1 MYFREK
7 SQQVRRLRDIEGA
20 SFNALPFGPA
30 WHDRWVYC
38 ELHLPSHKCA
48 TGVAMSFLITG
59 RFTARFIL
67 SQQSARRGLA
77 TAATTHS
84 NVAEIPKVFG
94 TTGRYATALYSAAL
108 KQNSFDAVSA
118 DVTQMQSMQSSSA
131 SFDDFLRNPTLARSA
146 KVDILSGIVQ
156 KAGFSRTFSDFL
168 LVVAENGRSG
178 EIEKI
183 LSTFDGMV
191 ASTKGEVV
199 VKVTT
204 TLPLTN
210 WELALLK
217 KNIKERFYP
226 DSVADLI
233 VETLIDES
241 LLGGLTIQI
250 GDRFMD
256 LSARTE
262 LRKLTEVIGST

>member
-1 MYFREK
+1 
-7 SQQVRRLRDIEGA
+7 
-20 SFNALPFGPA
+20 
-30 WHDRWVYC
+30 
-38 ELHLPSHKCA
+38 
-48 TGVAMSFLITG
+48 MSSLIAG
-59 RFTARFIL
+59 RFTARCL
-67 SQQSARRGLA
+67 RAGQRAQRGLA
-77 TAATTHS
+77 TAAPTRAE
-84 NVAEIPKVFG
+84 VAEIPKVFG

-108 KQNSFDAVSA
+108 KKKAFDAVIA
-118 DVTQMQSMQSSSA
+118 DVSQMQSMQSSSET
-131 SFDDFLRNPTLARSA
+131 FDEFLRNPTLARSA
-146 KVDILSGIVQ
+146 KVDILSGIV
-156 KAGFSRTFSDFL
+156 KRAGFSRTFSDFM
-168 LVVAENGRSG
+168 LVVAENGRSA

-204 TLPLTN
+204 TMPLTN